1 MHNFFIAHGYKMK
14 KTRRA
19 GTHWSVQAGYKVV
32 KVLNKATPLH
42 CRYTR
47 LCVGNSLKQHLLRAH
62 LQLRAALQAR
72 GEEKKCEPVK
82 IPQTIYIFPPCFPP
96 IQLNYWYFSV
106 IAA

>member
-1 MHNFFIAHGYKMK
+1 MK
-14 KTRRA
+14 KSQRTGTCRR
-19 GTHWSVQAGYKVV
+19 VKAGYKVV

-47 LCVGNSLKQHLLRAH
+47 VCVGNSLKQHLLRAH

-72 GEEKKCEPVK
+72 GGGEKKSEPVK
-82 IPQTIYIFPPCFPP
+82 IPQTIYIFPPFFPP